1 MKIHVYYGGRGIVD
15 DPTIYAL
22 DKMEGVLKELNVDI
36 TRYNLYDYKAN
47 ITTLCNT
54 LKEADAVILATT
66 LEWYGIG
73 GYMQQFLDVCW
84 MYGDKETISGM
95 YMFPL
100 VMAKTYGEREAKNT
114 LMTAWELL
122 GGVPLD
128 GLCSYVDDRLEF
140 ELNKNYTAILENAAE
155 NLYRAVSKKLVT
167 LPTSNGV
174 IKKNVIKE
182 AMSLTPKETEQLS
195 KYVADENYVQTQKKD
210 IEELS
215 NIFKD
220 MLASQDNGGD
230 DYYTK
235 TFEKHFN
242 TYSGHLTILINI
254 TNKNKSVIIDIDD
267 DRCSTK
273 MGTTDSADVSVKMQ
287 SDTFDDIVGGRKTF
301 QRGFMSGEITY
312 KGDLAKLRK
321 LDTIFTF

>member
-1 MKIHVYYGGRGIVD
+1 MKINIYYGGRGIVD
-15 DPTIYAL
+15 DPTIFAL
-22 DKMEGVLKELNVDI
+22 EKMENVLRELNVEPV
-36 TRYNLYDYKAN
+36 RYNLHEYKNN
-47 ITTLCNT
+47 ITTLGNT
-54 LKEADAVILATT
+54 LKEASAVVLATT

-84 MYGDKETISGM
+84 MYGDKEAIKGL

-100 VMAKTYGEREAKNT
+100 VMSTTYGEREARNT

-122 GGVPLD
+122 GGIPLD
-128 GLCSYVDDRLEF
+128 GLCAYVDDHLEF
-140 ELNKNYTAILENAAE
+140 ELNKNYIAIIENATE

-174 IKKNVIKE
+174 IKNKVIKE

-215 NIFKD
+215 NMFKD
-220 MLASQDNGGD
+220 ILAASDNGGD
-230 DYYTK
+230 EYYTSA
-235 TFEKHFN
+235 FEKHFN
-242 TYSGHLTILINI
+242 RSDMPLVISVNI
-254 TNKNKSVIIDIDD
+254 TNKNKNISV
-267 DRCSTK
+267 RVT
-273 MGTTDSADVSVKMQ
+273 GDSCKATMESASDADVSIKLDQ
-287 SDTFDDIVGGRKTF
+287 NTFDDVINGRKSF

-321 LDTIFTF
+321 LDNIFEF